1 MFKATLTRGWVPA
14 FAGMTFKLAG
24 LAIVLAACGFQL
36 RGDAPTGLDTV
47 FISNDTPSLVA
58 VDMRRTLAASKTR
71 ITKTATEAQAH
82 VRITG
87 ENREKTIFTINT
99 AGRVYEYQLRLLV
112 TYVVMVPGKE
122 TPLIPSTEIDIRR
135 VVTYSET
142 APVAKEAEEAL
153 LYRDMVTEATGQVLR
168 RISATRRAG
177 ET

>member
-1 MFKATLTRGWVPA
+1 LSRLL
-14 FAGMTFKLAG
+14 FAAVALLLAS
-24 LAIVLAACGFQL
+24 CGFTL
-36 RGDAPTGLDTV
+36 RGDAPTGLKSLYV
-47 FISNDTPSLVA
+47 SNDTPSQVA
-58 VDMRRTLAASKTR
+58 VEVKRTLATSNTRVVKAASEAEAHLR
-71 ITKTATEAQAH
+71 I
-82 VRITG
+82 IG
-87 ENREKTIFTINT
+87 ENREKTIFTIT
-99 AGRVYEYQLRLLV
+99 GAGRVYEYQLRLLV

-135 VVTYSET
+135 VITYSET

>member
-1 MFKATLTRGWVPA
+1 MTL
-14 FAGMTFKLAG
+14 L
-24 LAIVLAACGFQL
+24 LAACGFTL
-36 RGDAPTGLDTV
+36 RGDVPTGLKSLYV
-47 FISNDTPSLVA
+47 SNDTPSQVA
-58 VDMRRTLAASKTR
+58 VEVKRTLATGNTRVVKTASEAEAHLR
-71 ITKTATEAQAH
+71 ITAET
-82 VRITG
+82 
-87 ENREKTIFTINT
+87 REKTIFTIT
-99 AGRVYEYQLRLLV
+99 GAGRVYEYQLRLLV

-168 RISATRRAG
+168 RIAAVRRAG